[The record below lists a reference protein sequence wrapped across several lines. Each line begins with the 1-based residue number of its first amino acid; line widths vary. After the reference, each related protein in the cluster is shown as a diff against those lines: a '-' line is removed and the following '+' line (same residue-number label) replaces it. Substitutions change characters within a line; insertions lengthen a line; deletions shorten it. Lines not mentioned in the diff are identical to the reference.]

1 MIMMSWE
8 RLEKVIEWAG
18 MSTHAFAMKI
28 GMKRS
33 ENLYR
38 IMRNKENVSIKLAML
53 ILETY
58 PQINRNWLIYGEGDM
73 VVEKDEV
80 FIAGDRIPFYA
91 NTIDG
96 VIDEISKVKPS
107 CNLHIPM
114 FKDADVAVNIADKA
128 MEPLIPMGATIVMKK
143 QTSDIIIYGQV
154 YYIET
159 EEFSMVRIIRKS
171 DVSNDEVIL
180 EVANVNHYDSINIKR
195 SRITNLYLVCGVI
208 TRFL

>member
-1 MIMMSWE
+1 MMSWE
-8 RLEKVIEWAG
+8 RLEQVIEWAG

-58 PQINRNWLIYGEGDM
+58 PQINRNWLIYGEGEM
-73 VVEKDEV
+73 VIEKEEDFFV
-80 FIAGDRIPFYA
+80 GDKIPFYA
-91 NTIDG
+91 STID
-96 VIDEISKVKPS
+96 VAIDEISKVKPS
-107 CNLHIPM
+107 FNLHIPM
-114 FKDADVAVNIADKA
+114 FKDADLAVNIADKA

-143 QTSDIIIYGQV
+143 QASDIIIYGQI

-159 EEFSMVRIIRKS
+159 KDLSMVRIIRKS
-171 DVSNDEVIL
+171 DVSSDEVIL
-180 EVANVNHYDSINIKR
+180 EVANNKHYDNINIKR
-195 SRITNLYLVCGVI
+195 EIITNLYLVCGVV